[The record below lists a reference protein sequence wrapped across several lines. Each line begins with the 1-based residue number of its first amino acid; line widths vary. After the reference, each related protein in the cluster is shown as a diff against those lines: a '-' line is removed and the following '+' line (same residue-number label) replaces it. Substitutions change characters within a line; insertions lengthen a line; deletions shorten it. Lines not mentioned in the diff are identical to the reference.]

1 MLHAAAIFVSAFL
14 LFLVQP
20 LIAKQIVPWFGGS
33 AGVWTLCMLFFQL
46 VLLAG
51 YLYAD
56 VVRRMPMRRQAI
68 LHTVLA
74 VAACTML
81 PITADPTLRPVE
93 PGDPTLRILLVLV
106 LTIGLPYFMLST
118 TGPLVQSWFAR
129 LRSDRSEAGTAKV
142 YRLFALS
149 NLASLIALV
158 AYPFVVEPFF
168 TLRVQAQYWS
178 AGFVL
183 FAVLVTVAAW
193 RSQRVPVASVL
204 LDVDASDDGIAI
216 DARPITPIRAIGWLI
231 LAALGTVMLLSVT
244 THITQDVASVPFLW
258 ILPLSIYLLTFI
270 LCFDGTRWYR
280 RVVFWPAV
288 IVLCPAM
295 VWALATDSG
304 VMPISQAIPLFSVGL
319 FAVCMMC
326 HGELARDKP
335 AAASLTLF
343 YLMISIGGAVGGLL
357 VGVVAPHVFDGYWEM
372 PIALVVA
379 GLAIVAL
386 CRVGRQWTSVL
397 VAICSVGILG
407 TIVLYYTQPKMP
419 WWALLSILV
428 AMSLAIAGVV
438 WRLWGSF
445 RLAVAVVAGIAVLG
459 SVHFSA
465 AYVKFVNADTLTV
478 ERNFYGVL
486 RVRQAGEDNQPG
498 ASRRLV
504 HGVIMHG
511 QQYLGDELR
520 KVPTSYYGLTSGAGI
535 AIRRL
540 DRPDP
545 RIGVIGLGAGT
556 LAAYGQPGGTVRY
569 YEINPLVLEKSLKY
583 FSYLRDSKSSVD
595 VALGDARLVLEREL
609 VEHHPQ
615 DFDVLVVD
623 AFSSDAIPVH
633 LLTREALAIYRQ
645 HMRRGGV
652 IAFHITNRY
661 LDLAPVI
668 RGIAED
674 AGMKAV
680 LVADNPDT
688 DKEYWVSTTDYVL
701 VSEDNAIAA
710 DPEIAERTELIVPV
724 PGMPVWTDDY
734 NNLLRILK
742 RSER

>member
-46 VLLAG
+46 ILLAG

-56 VVRRMPMRRQAI
+56 AVRRMPIRRQAV

-74 VAACTML
+74 VAACSLL
-81 PITADPTLRPVE
+81 PITADPALRPSE
-93 PGDPTLRILLVLV
+93 PGDPTARILLVLV

-129 LRSDRSEAGTAKV
+129 VRGDRSAAGTAKV

-149 NLASLIALV
+149 NLASLLALV
-158 AYPFVVEPFF
+158 AYPFAVEPFL
-168 TLRVQAQYWS
+168 TLHLQAQIWS
-178 AGFVL
+178 AGFVV
-183 FAVLVTVAAW
+183 FAVLVSIAAWSTQRAPAILMDATSPDENATVAA
-193 RSQRVPVASVL
+193 P
-204 LDVDASDDGIAI
+204 
-216 DARPITPIRAIGWLI
+216 PITPIRALGWLI

-258 ILPLSIYLLTFI
+258 ILPLSVYLLTFI

-280 RVVFWPAV
+280 RTVFWPAV

-295 VWALATDSG
+295 VWALGTDSG
-304 VMPISQAIPLFSVGL
+304 VMPISQAIPLFSLGL
-319 FAVCMMC
+319 FAICMMC

-335 AAASLTLF
+335 PASSLTFF
-343 YLMISIGGAVGGLL
+343 YLMISAGGAVGGLL
-357 VGVVAPHVFDGYWEM
+357 VGVVAPHVFDGYWEL

-379 GLAIVAL
+379 GTAIVAMS
-386 CRVGRQWTSVL
+386 RVGRQWTSVL

-407 TIVLYYTQPKMP
+407 TILLYYSQPKVPP
-419 WWALLSILV
+419 WAVLGILMI
-428 AMSLAIAGVV
+428 ATLAIAGVV
-438 WRLWGSF
+438 WRLLGSF
-445 RLAVAVVAGIAVLG
+445 RLAVVVVAGISVLG

-465 AYVKFVNADTLTV
+465 VYVKFLRANTLTTA
-478 ERNFYGVL
+478 RNFYGML
-486 RVRQAGEDNQPG
+486 RVRQYGEDNQAG
-498 ASRRLV
+498 ASRRLM

-511 QQYLGDELR
+511 EQYLGAAFR
-520 KVPTSYYGLTSGAGI
+520 TTPTSYYGLTSGAGI
-535 AIRRL
+535 AIRRI

-545 RIGVIGLGAGT
+545 HIGVIGLGAGT
-556 LAAYGQPGGTVRY
+556 IAAYGQPGGTVRY
-569 YEINPLVLEKSLKY
+569 YEINPLVLEKSNQY
-583 FSYLRDSKSSVD
+583 FSYLRDSKASVD

-609 VEHHPQ
+609 IEHRPQ
-615 DFDVLVVD
+615 NFDVLVVD

-645 HMRRGGV
+645 HMRRGGI

-680 LVADNPDT
+680 LVADAPDES
-688 DKEYWVSTTDYVL
+688 KEWWVSTTDYVL

-710 DPEIAERTELIVPV
+710 DPEIAQRTELIVPV

-734 NNLLRILK
+734 NNLIRILK
-742 RSER
+742 